1 MLRDTEDSIN
11 GRIRRLKVNL
21 MAGSSQSTS
30 ALTLRPDF
38 DAFLFA
44 RVDEVARDVPLRVV
58 SVLARLDLDP
68 WAEAAELTQMPKDT
82 AVHRLTA
89 LLNILPD
96 GPSTETES
104 QTIAARLISLLPGS
118 AGRPRGWSSPSTE
131 EGVPAG
137 VNFALLV
144 MISMFMMMIISATMH
159 LASRPMPGDAKA
171 VPAGPP
177 VSPVAERPSGTLP

>member
-1 MLRDTEDSIN
+1 MVE
-11 GRIRRLKVNL
+11 
-21 MAGSSQSTS
+21 ASQSTS
-30 ALTLRPDF
+30 ALTLRSDF

-44 RVDEVARDVPLRVV
+44 KVDEVTRDVPLRVV

-68 WAEAAELTQMPKDT
+68 WAEAAELTQMSKDT

-89 LLNILPD
+89 LLNNSPD
-96 GPSTETES
+96 GPPTETES
-104 QTIAARLISLLPGS
+104 QTIAARLISLLPAS

-159 LASRPMPGDAKA
+159 LASGPTQGDAKA